1 MEIDAIVTL
10 RLEVPD
16 DTDLDDL
23 VLEIDEEGRVQFV
36 AGGEVVAD
44 GASIT
49 DYSLDDVEEVGDD
62 EDDDY
67 DEEDGDEEDEDED
80 DEDEGA
86 Q

>member
-1 MEIDAIVTL
+1 MEIDAVVTL

-23 VLEIDEEGRVQFV
+23 VLEIDEEGRIQFV

-49 DYSLDDVEEVGDD
+49 DYSLDDVEELDEDD

-67 DEEDGDEEDEDED
+67 DDEDEDEEDEDEQ
-80 DEDEGA
+80 EGA

>member
-1 MEIDAIVTL
+1 MITL

-23 VLEIDEEGRVQFV
+23 VLELDDEGRIQFT
-36 AGGEVVAD
+36 AAGEVVAD

-49 DYSLDDVEEVGDD
+49 DYSLDDVEEVD
-62 EDDDY
+62 EDEYDDY
-67 DEEDGDEEDEDED
+67 DDEDEDED
-80 DEDEGA
+80 EDEE

>member
-1 MEIDAIVTL
+1 MEIEALITL

-23 VLEIDEEGRVQFV
+23 TLELDEEGRIQFM
-36 AGGEVVAD
+36 AAGEVVAD

-49 DYSLDDVEEVGDD
+49 DYSLDDVEEVEED

-67 DEEDGDEEDEDED
+67 DDEDEEDE
-80 DEDEGA
+80 

>member
-67 DEEDGDEEDEDED
+67 DEEDEDEEDEDED

>member
-1 MEIDAIVTL
+1 MITL

-23 VLEIDEEGRVQFV
+23 TLELDEEGRVQFM
-36 AGGEVVAD
+36 AAGEVVAD

-49 DYSLDDVEEVGDD
+49 DYSLDDVEEV
-62 EDDDY
+62 
-67 DEEDGDEEDEDED
+67 EEDEDYDEGD
-80 DEDEGA
+80 EEEDEGA

>member
-1 MEIDAIVTL
+1 MITL

-23 VLEIDEEGRVQFV
+23 TLELDEEGRIQFT
-36 AGGEVVAD
+36 AAGEVVAD

-49 DYSLDDVEEVGDD
+49 DYSLDDVEEV

-67 DEEDGDEEDEDED
+67 DDEDEEDED
-80 DEDEGA
+80 DEE